1 MKRVNQ
7 WATTMIS
14 DMSAL
19 EKAFITGTTIKLF
32 NPDGTKTQG
41 EDGFFKYIWLPVK
54 VYDEQNE
61 EMSEYHYY
69 NIGLQYSEIADLY
82 QTQYGFNYLASPL
95 HHENI
100 GQISIDSQELAKK
113 ILIIFK
119 KNLGKYYKMLELQGY
134 TYNPLWNVDGVEIR
148 QILENEGIND
158 VETNSFSS
166 GRDATANNN
175 KTEHKTTPYDDDTY
189 KNEYQDT
196 TQGQSTVNNFPQYEW
211 NGTNWVV
218 SQDSMSS
225 VGSESI
231 TKEGGR
237 TSTSYSHKN
246 AKNRMVINGVE
257 QDVDY
262 HVQSKDTAFGEALS
276 GGDKMHNEKYIRQ
289 GNIGVTKTQELIES
303 ERENLRFSIIQEFFD
318 DINAQLLVGIY

>member
-7 WATTMIS
+7 WATTMIN

-19 EKAFITGTTIKLF
+19 EKAFITGTTVKLF

-69 NIGLQYSEIADLY
+69 NIGLQYSEIVDLY

-95 HHENI
+95 HNENI
-100 GQISIDSQELAKK
+100 GQILIDSQELAKK

-134 TYNPLWNVDGVEIR
+134 TYNPLWNVDGTEIR
-148 QILENEGIND
+148 QSLENQGIND
-158 VETNSFSS
+158 VETKSFSS

-175 KTEHKTTPYDDDTY
+175 KTEHQTTPYDDDTY
-189 KNEYQDT
+189 KNEYKDT
-196 TQGQSTVNNFPQYEW
+196 TQGQSTVSNFPQYEW
-211 NGTNWVV
+211 NGTDWVV
-218 SQDSMSS
+218 SKDSMSN

-237 TSTSYSHKN
+237 TSTAYTHKN
-246 AKNRMVINGVE
+246 AKNGVTGHE
-257 QDVDY
+257 DYTVDA
-262 HVQSKDTAFGEALS
+262 KDTAFGEQLI
-276 GGDKMHNEKYIRQ
+276 GGDKMYNEKYIRQ

-303 ERENLRFSIIQEFFD
+303 ERENLRFSLIQEFFD
-318 DINAQLLVGIY
+318 DINSQILVGIY